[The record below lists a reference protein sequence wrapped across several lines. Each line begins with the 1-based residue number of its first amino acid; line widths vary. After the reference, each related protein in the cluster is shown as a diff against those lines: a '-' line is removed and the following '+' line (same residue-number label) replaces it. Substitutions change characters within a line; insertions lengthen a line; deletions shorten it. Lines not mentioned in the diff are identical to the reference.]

1 MKVEIL
7 KPKAY
12 CAGVSNAINLAI
24 KAREENPDKKVFV
37 LGMLVHNNFVV
48 EFLKKKDIQVALD
61 INEIP
66 NGEVIIFSAHG
77 HKKELDA
84 IGEEKNLIVYDSVC
98 PKVLNNIKLIED
110 NIKAGHNVI
119 YIGQKGH
126 PEAEAC
132 LSLYNKVIL
141 YTNNILKDY
150 QVEKDESPL
159 VINQTTL
166 SILDIKDIHEEILK
180 AIPKARIANE
190 ICGSTRLRQEAILSL
205 DKDVGLIIVVGDN
218 NSSNTKRLLE
228 VAKASHPEVKSIMI
242 ADASQLDVRMCA
254 NKNHI
259 VISSGASTPEDI
271 IDAVYNKIVNY

>member
-24 KAREENPDKKVFV
+24 KAREENPDKKVFI

-61 INEIP
+61 INDIP
-66 NGEVIIFSAHG
+66 DGEVIIFSAHG
-77 HKKELDA
+77 HKRKLDEIA
-84 IGEEKNLIVYDSVC
+84 KEKNLIVYDSVC
-98 PKVLNNIKLIED
+98 PKVLSNIKLIED
-110 NIKAGHNVI
+110 NVKAGHHVI

-150 QVEKDESPL
+150 QIEKDESPL

-205 DKDVGLIIVVGDN
+205 DKDVDLIIVVGDN

-228 VAKASHPEVKSIMI
+228 VAKASHPEVESVMI
-242 ADASQLDVRMCA
+242 ADATQLDVRMCA

>member
-12 CAGVSNAINLAI
+12 CAGVSNAIKLAY
-24 KAREENPDKKVFV
+24 KAREENPNKKVYV

-48 EFLKKKDIQVALD
+48 EELKKKDIQVALD
-61 INEIP
+61 INAIP

-77 HKKELDA
+77 HKRELDEIA
-84 IGEEKNLIVYDSVC
+84 KQKNLIIYDSVC
-98 PKVLNNIKLIED
+98 PKVLNNMKLIED
-110 NIKAGHNVI
+110 NVKADHYVI

-141 YTNNILKDY
+141 YTNNILNNYHIEND
-150 QVEKDESPL
+150 DSPL

-166 SILDIKDIHEEILK
+166 SILDIKSIHEEILR

-205 DKDVGLIIVVGDN
+205 DKDVDLIIVVGDN

-228 VAKASHPEVKSIMI
+228 VAEASHPEVASLMI
-242 ADASQLDVRMCA
+242 ADASELDMRICS

>member
-12 CAGVSNAINLAI
+12 CAGVSNAINLAY
-24 KAREENPDKKVFV
+24 KAREENPNKKVYV

-48 EFLKKKDIQVALD
+48 EELKKKDIQVALD
-61 INEIP
+61 INDIP
-66 NGEVIIFSAHG
+66 DGEVIIFSAHG
-77 HKKELDA
+77 HKKELDEIA
-84 IGEEKNLIVYDSVC
+84 KQKNLIIYDSVC
-98 PKVLNNIKLIED
+98 PKVLANMRLIEE
-110 NIKAGHNVI
+110 NVKADHYVI

-141 YTNNILKDY
+141 YTNNILNTY
-150 QVEKDESPL
+150 HIENDESPL

-166 SILDIKDIHEEILK
+166 SILDIKGIHEDILK
-180 AIPKARIANE
+180 AIPNARIANE

-205 DKDVGLIIVVGDN
+205 DKDVDLIIVVGDN
-218 NSSNTKRLLE
+218 NSSNTRRLLE
-228 VAKASHPEVKSIMI
+228 VAKASHPEVESHMI
-242 ADASQLDVRMCA
+242 ADASELDMRVCA

>member
-12 CAGVSNAINLAI
+12 CAGVSNAINLAY
-24 KAREENPDKKVFV
+24 KAREENPKKKVYV

-48 EFLKKKDIQVALD
+48 EELKKKDIQVALN
-61 INEIP
+61 IKGIP
-66 NGEVIIFSAHG
+66 DGEVIIFSAHG
-77 HKKELDA
+77 HKRELDA
-84 IGEEKNLIVYDSVC
+84 VAKEKNLIVYDSVC
-98 PKVLNNIKLIED
+98 PKVLSNMKLIED
-110 NIKAGHNVI
+110 NIKAGHNAI

-141 YTNNILKDY
+141 YTNNILNNYHIEED
-150 QVEKDESPL
+150 DSPL
-159 VINQTTL
+159 IINQTTL
-166 SILDIKDIHEEILK
+166 SILDIKGIHEDILK
-180 AIPKARIANE
+180 AIPNARIANE

-205 DKDVGLIIVVGDN
+205 DKDVDLIIVVGDN

-228 VAKASHPEVKSIMI
+228 VAKASHPEVESLMI
-242 ADASQLDVRMCA
+242 ADASELDMRTCA
-254 NKNHI
+254 NKSHI